1 MMLHHDDESLLTFLS
16 VSDLSFGSVSNALID
31 NLSYMSE
38 GKVVER
44 DVIGA
49 LEAQFGQD
57 VSHRTREMDTYTD
70 ILAEVN
76 GKAKFYYGFPL

>member
-1 MMLHHDDESLLTFLS
+1 M
-16 VSDLSFGSVSNALID
+16 IQ
-31 NLSYMSE
+31 

-44 DVIGA
+44 DLIGA
-49 LEAQFGQD
+49 LEAQFGAD

-76 GKAKFYYGFPL
+76 GNKSLS